1 MCQDFSTYHD
11 VASIKFLGSLLGGS
25 SKTAWANLIVN
36 SQASRLRFDQKSLF
50 DVLSLVLNTWHAYV
64 FL

>member
-1 MCQDFSTYHD
+1 MCQDFSIYHD
-11 VASIKFLGSLLGGS
+11 VASIKFLGGFLGGS
-25 SKTAWANLIVN
+25 SKTAWANLIVK
-36 SQASRLRFDQKSLF
+36 SQASRLRFDKKSLF